1 MKIRMAVIN
10 PNKHSW
16 YITEQRYYWKLN
28 EKPFR
33 LRRKKINVIGLKNDL
48 YHLHFEDDEIF

>member
-16 YITEQRYYWKLN
+16 YIIEQRYYWKLN
-28 EKPFR
+28 EKTIPVEEKKDKLYWFKESSLSPL
-33 LRRKKINVIGLKNDL
+33 LRGR
-48 YHLHFEDDEIF
+48 